1 MKRFFSIFLL
11 VLPAALFWSACEDNE
26 DVLPDQQNR
35 IRQYLRSNH
44 VPKLLSETEKEESLD
59 ENPAFYT
66 VAGDTVYRYIRNYYD
81 AERADRAEV
90 EYGDS
95 VVLTFRMYVFDY
107 TNIVETGKEITMP
120 YYSNDKTLEQSYYN
134 TGLTPGAWSFEP
146 LRIELGRT
154 QILRGLELALPGCR
168 ARDTVETYM
177 TYNMAYG
184 EDPLGVIPKQSPV
197 AVFFTDDEVEKQ

>member
-107 TNIVETGKEITMP
+107 TNIVGTGKEITMP

-197 AVFFTDDEVEKQ
+197 AVFFTVDEVEKQ